1 METDRGRSLPHLWL
15 QDTGVKERFSSP
27 LIPRGNA
34 SIPPRERV
42 EHADRLA
49 NELSLAF
56 EASSERLN
64 KYHGQS
70 PDDLH
75 GHYIEFSFPKSQNRV
90 LDKLEYRRG
99 NSRIEIVAVRPSLK
113 NPENEIIA
121 SVYVPES
128 RKGVHFKK
136 IAEYRDIDTAGMKPK
151 NQPLIASINSICM
164 AQVQSLFTDDM
175 ELFPNE
181 GESIWWEI
189 WLRSGMRADFEVVAK
204 EHGMDV
210 KEQTI
215 KFFDREVIAAN
226 ATSQMIEGVIANSS
240 AVAELR
246 ATCAT
251 LSEFPSS
258 TPAIQLNSLSD
269 IERRVS
275 APGSDA
281 PSVCVLDSGTTRA
294 HPLIEKF
301 LENSDQHT
309 LFQGSTGEDTGK
321 WGGHGTGM
329 SGLAVHG
336 DLKPLSSSTQ
346 VISVGH
352 CLESVKILPDD
363 PRTMGAF
370 SFENGEL
377 VIRASTVVEAV
388 APDRRRVYCLAITTT
403 EEIVTG
409 NPTSWSSA
417 LDKLCHDVNGK
428 GRLIVVSAGNIRS
441 HLAANQYLQL
451 NDDSPIQNPAH
462 SWNALTVGA
471 ITENVSI
478 HDPNLSG
485 WNSIAPS
492 GDLTPSSR
500 TSVKWRDA
508 LPVKP
513 DVVAEGGN
521 FGVNGQG
528 NIRKDIPDLCLLTA
542 RNDLD
547 RPIMV
552 FGETSAATALV
563 SRMAARIIAE
573 NHSLRPETVRALVVH
588 SAEWTPAMLRHWKI
602 GNKRTVLRRY
612 GYGVPNLNRAI
623 GSERNDVTFV
633 IEGSIQPF
641 ERVSSVVRTRE
652 MAYHGLPWPYKIL
665 ESLGDAGV
673 EMKVTLSYFVE
684 PCPSR
689 RGDTRRHKHQSHGL
703 RFSVKRAGED
713 IENFRKRI
721 NRAAR
726 NDNDDRPEGVGAD
739 EGWMI
744 GPQLRDRGSIHSDTW
759 KGSAENLAQRGGVA
773 VYPTGGWWREKGDT
787 DRHSSVSNY
796 TLLVTLR
803 AEESVDL
810 YTEVAT
816 ATGVSSDT
824 VV

>member
-1 METDRGRSLPHLWL
+1 METDHRRSLPHLWL
-15 QDTGVKERFSSP
+15 QDTGVKERFASP
-27 LIPRGNA
+27 MTPRDGELIPARK
-34 SIPPRERV
+34 RV
-42 EHADRLA
+42 EHANRLA
-49 NELSLAF
+49 NELSRAF
-56 EASSERLN
+56 EASSERVN
-64 KYHGQS
+64 KYQERS
-70 PDDLH
+70 ADDLH

-90 LDKLEYRRG
+90 LDRLEYRRG
-99 NSRIEIVAVRPSLK
+99 SSRIEIVAVRPSLE
-113 NPENEIIA
+113 NPEEEIIA

-128 RKGVHFKK
+128 RRDIHFNK
-136 IAEYRDIDTAGMKPK
+136 IIEYRDLDTASMKPK
-151 NQPLIASINSICM
+151 HQSLIASINSICM

-175 ELFPNE
+175 DLFPNE

-189 WLRSGMRADFEVVAK
+189 WLRSGTRADFEVAAK
-204 EHGMDV
+204 AYGMDV

-251 LSEFPSS
+251 PSEFPSS
-258 TPAIQLNSLSD
+258 THAIQLNSLSN

-309 LFQGSTGEDTGK
+309 LVQGSTGEDTGK
-321 WGGHGTGM
+321 WNGHGTGM
-329 SGLAVHG
+329 SGLSIYG
-336 DLKPLSSSTQ
+336 DLKLVPSSTQ
-346 VISVGH
+346 VISIEH
-352 CLESVKILPDD
+352 RLESVKILPDV
-363 PRTMGAF
+363 PGAMGAF
-370 SFENGEL
+370 SFENGDL
-377 VIRASTVVEAV
+377 MIRASNVVETV
-388 APDRRRVYCLAITTT
+388 APDRRRVYCLAVTTT
-403 EEIVTG
+403 EESVAG
-409 NPTSWSSA
+409 NPTSLSSV
-417 LDKLCHDVNGK
+417 LDTLCHDVDGK

-441 HLAANQYLQL
+441 QLAAGQYLQL
-451 NDDSPIQNPAH
+451 NDDSPVLNPAH

-471 ITENVSI
+471 ITENDSI
-478 HDPNLSG
+478 HDPNYSG
-485 WNSIAPS
+485 WRPIAPS

-521 FGVNGQG
+521 FGVDGQG
-528 NIRKDIPDLCLLTA
+528 KVKKYIPDLSLLTT
-542 RNDLD
+542 RNDLA
-547 RPIMV
+547 RPVMV

-563 SRMAARIIAE
+563 SRLAARIIAE
-573 NHSLRPETVRALVVH
+573 SHSLRPETVRALVVH
-588 SAEWTPAMLRHWKI
+588 SAEWTPAMLRHWKS
-602 GNKRTVLRRY
+602 GNRRTVLRRY

-623 GSERNDVTFV
+623 GSEKNDVTFV
-633 IEGSIQPF
+633 IEDSIQPF

-652 MAYHGLPWPYKIL
+652 MAYHNLPWPNRVL
-665 ESLGDAGV
+665 ESLGDARV

-689 RGDTRRHKHQSHGL
+689 RGNTRRHKHQSHGL

-721 NRAAR
+721 NLAAR
-726 NDNDDRPEGVGAD
+726 RDNNDRPEGVGSD
-739 EGWMI
+739 SGWMI
-744 GPQLRDRGSIHSDTW
+744 GPLLRDRGSIHSDTW
-759 KGSAENLAQRGGVA
+759 KGSAANLAQRGGIS
-773 VYPTGGWWREKGDT
+773 VYPTGGWWREKGDAN
-787 DRHSSVSNY
+787 RHSSISNY
-796 TLLVTLR
+796 TLVVTLR
-803 AEESVDL
+803 AEENVDL

-816 ATGVSSDT
+816 AGGVPSDAI
-824 VV
+824 V